1 LANEPLVLTKN
12 KKLVLENISIKPSL
26 VGKKT
31 IGSLETHQ
39 NGFRFISTKG
49 HKVDIT
55 YRNIRHAFFEPCEN
69 DLVVLIHFRLKSAI
83 LVGTKK
89 TLDIQVYTEICN
101 LVDDLD
107 SKARR
112 RMNE

>member
-1 LANEPLVLTKN
+1 M
-12 KKLVLENISIKPSL
+12 
-26 VGKKT
+26 
-31 IGSLETHQ
+31 
-39 NGFRFISTKG
+39 STKG

-55 YRNIRHAFFEPCEN
+55 FRNIRHAFFQPCEN
-69 DLVVLIHFRLKSAI
+69 DLVVLLHFRLKHAI
-83 LVGTKK
+83 LVGPKK

-101 LVDDLD
+101 LVDDID